1 MKYFGRLCVALLV
14 AGCAGTGGVLETSGT
29 QSLGDDAVALV
40 KVPNALSLLAVDGK
54 KVDPAV
60 GTVGYDVRL
69 LPGTRRLRFA
79 YEENWGNP
87 STYDWVYSKHV
98 VEVVLEARAGVTY
111 TAGYPEPGNVIE
123 ARDLASD
130 LRVWIDDPVGGR
142 ATSKKVAE
150 HGSPG
155 SRLFSGGS
163 TDIGEEAEAAG
174 ADTSTVSA
182 VGGSGVVV
190 PSAGIIAAGAG
201 TAGDSA
207 EGATAQQSQQDP
219 LQRLKIWWK
228 LASEEDRRAFQAW
241 VETQ

>member
-1 MKYFGRLCVALLV
+1 MALLV

-40 KVPNALSLLAVDGK
+40 KIPNALSLLAVDGK

-60 GTVGYDVRL
+60 GADGYDVRL

-98 VEVVLEARAGVTY
+98 VEVALEARAGVTY
-111 TAGYPEPGNVIE
+111 TTGYPEPSNAVE
-123 ARDLASD
+123 ANKLASD
-130 LRVWIDDPVGGR
+130 LRVWIDDPAGGR
-142 ATSKKVAE
+142 AASKKVAT

-155 SRLFSGGS
+155 SKLFSGG
-163 TDIGEEAEAAG
+163 DAEIVEEAQEADAVTSAAAG
-174 ADTSTVSA
+174 GSA
-182 VGGSGVVV
+182 SGVVV

-201 TAGDSA
+201 SSGGDSA
-207 EGATAQQSQQDP
+207 EVATAQQSQQDP

>member
-1 MKYFGRLCVALLV
+1 MALLV

-40 KVPNALSLLAVDGK
+40 KVPNALSLLAVDGR

-60 GTVGYDVRL
+60 GADAYDVRL

-111 TAGYPEPGNVIE
+111 TAGYPEPSNATG
-123 ARDLASD
+123 ARDLAND

-142 ATSKKVAE
+142 ATSKKVAA

-163 TDIGEEAEAAG
+163 TDIGAEAEAAS
-174 ADTSTVSA
+174 ADTGTVSGA
-182 VGGSGVVV
+182 GGSGVVV

-201 TAGDSA
+201 SAGDSA
-207 EGATAQQSQQDP
+207 AGAASQQSVQDP

-228 LASEEDRRAFQAW
+228 LASEADRRAFQAW